1 MKMFKNV
8 QKAFILVM
16 AMLLAA
22 TTVHAQKQGDM
33 AVGGN
38 LNVITGDGFTNF
50 GIGAT
55 FRYNILDPLRAEGGL
70 AFYLGS
76 NNMSYWDL
84 SFNAHWL
91 FPITD
96 KFTLYPIGGFGL
108 FGWKIKERRLS
119 DVINGFPSVP
129 YSGTDFAL
137 NLGGGAEY
145 SFTDNLS
152 GNFEI
157 KYKIVD
163 WDKAM
168 FTVGIHYKF

>member
-8 QKAFILVM
+8 QKAFVLAV
-16 AMLLAA
+16 ALFLAA
-22 TTVHAQKQGDM
+22 TTVRAQKQGDM
-33 AVGGN
+33 AAGGN
-38 LNVITGDGFTNF
+38 LNILTGNGFTNF

-70 AFYLGS
+70 AFYLG
-76 NNMSYWDL
+76 NNHMSYWDL

-91 FPITD
+91 FPMND
-96 KFTLYPIGGFGL
+96 KFTLYPIGGLGVL
-108 FGWKIKERRLS
+108 GWSREKITYTL
-119 DVINGFPSVP
+119 NGHSETFPAV
-129 YSGTDFAL
+129 SGSNFAL

-157 KYKIVD
+157 KYKITD
-163 WDKAM
+163 GSAAL
-168 FTVGIHYKF
+168 FTFGVHYKF